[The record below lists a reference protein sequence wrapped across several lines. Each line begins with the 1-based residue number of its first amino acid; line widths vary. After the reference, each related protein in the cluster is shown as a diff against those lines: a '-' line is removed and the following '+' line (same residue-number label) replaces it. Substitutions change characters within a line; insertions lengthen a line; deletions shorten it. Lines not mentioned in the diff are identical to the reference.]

1 LRIKL
6 EDLEIV
12 YINLSEAVNRNQSM
26 VNMLSHCGL
35 RASRVEGI
43 LASANQEYDVVADSH
58 LKALNSS
65 SAEKLLIL
73 EDDCVPHNY
82 RNEIEVPDDADI
94 VYLGIHGYQHA
105 RERISPELWKVS
117 GMIAAHAILYLTQQG
132 KDILIEAQKL
142 TKDKKYAFD
151 VSLAKLQNK
160 VNTYALNSPVWYQK
174 DYPELTKFE
183 LDNSEHM
190 TFGMYGGV
198 SRDYEEPIRFDT
210 PSS

>member
-26 VNMLSHCGL
+26 VNMLSHYGL
-35 RASRVEGI
+35 RFSRVEAI
-43 LASANQEYDVVADSH
+43 LSGPHQKYDVIADSH
-58 LKALNSS
+58 IKALESS
-65 SAEKLLIL
+65 SAEQLLIL

-94 VYLGIHGYQHA
+94 VYLGIHGYEHV
-105 RERISPELWKVS
+105 RERVSPELWKIS
-117 GMIAAHAILYLTQQG
+117 GMLAAHAILYLTQRG

-142 TKDKKYAFD
+142 TKDKKYPFD

-160 VNTYALNSPVWYQK
+160 VNTYALNSPIWYQK

-190 TFGMYGGV
+190 TFGLYGGGY
-198 SRDYEEPIRFDT
+198 RDYDSPLRFDT